1 MQKVLVAGAGK
12 IGTLVAL
19 FLANTGDYH
28 VFLGDVRS
36 ESVDLAGEDTL
47 GPLERVMLDVTQP
60 KTVGMFI
67 KKHAIQTVVACLPY
81 FHNIELANLAR
92 ALNLHYFDLTEDIQ
106 VSETIKTLSQDAP
119 TAFVPQSGLAPG
131 FINIVANDMIQH
143 FDQVES
149 VLLCAGA
156 LPQQPHNALKYALT
170 WSTEGLINEYANPC
184 MALVEGNITFL
195 EPLEGLET
203 VEIDGLL
210 YEAFNTS
217 GGLGTLGYSYQGQ
230 INSMNYKTLRY
241 PGHCEKIRF
250 LLNDLNL
257 KDDRAT
263 LKRIFENTIPSTL
276 QDVVVVYVAVKGYR
290 NQKLVEETFV
300 KKIYPGE
307 ILGKQWSAIQM
318 GTASGVC
325 AVLDIVLHHSS
336 SYHGLILQESFSL
349 HDILNNRF
357 GQYFSSEGLRA

>member
-12 IGTLVAL
+12 MGTLVAI

-36 ESVDLAGEDTL
+36 ESVNLNEEDTT
-47 GPLERVMLDVTQP
+47 GPLQRVILDVTQP
-60 KTVGMFI
+60 KTVEKMI
-67 KKHAIQTVVACLPY
+67 KKESIQTVVACLPF
-81 FHNIELANLAR
+81 FHNIELADLAR
-92 ALNLHYFDLTEDIQ
+92 ALNLHYFDLTEDVQ
-106 VSETIKTLSQDAP
+106 VSETIKTLSQNAP
-119 TAFVPQSGLAPG
+119 SAFVPQSGLAPG
-131 FINIVANDMIQH
+131 FINIVANDMIRH
-143 FDQVES
+143 FDRVES

-184 MALVEGNITFL
+184 MALVEGNKVYL

-217 GGLGTLGYSYQGQ
+217 GGIGTLADSYQSQ
-230 INSMNYKTLRY
+230 INTMNYKTLRY

-257 KDDRAT
+257 KDDRST

-276 QDVVVVYVAVKGYR
+276 QDVVVIYVAVKGYR
-290 NQKLVEETFV
+290 DQKLIEETFV
-300 KKIYPGE
+300 KKMYPGE
-307 ILGKQWSAIQM
+307 VAGKQYSAIQVA
-318 GTASGVC
+318 TASGLC

-336 SYHGLILQESFSL
+336 SYQGLILQESFSL

-357 GQYFSSEGLRA
+357 GYYFSSEQD